1 MIFNTFQDND
11 KLEELGEIT
20 TRYLNGKTVG
30 ELYNYIKKFGH
41 GYSEYTL
48 FKSIMQMIVIEEEE
62 GIRSKRLIKNEDEI
76 MKWESTFK
84 KFQVTDVILKFA
96 NLLIYD
102 LIRPFP
108 LRDQLLVVSW
118 QLLVIE
124 SFSRLFSGGIWVSIP
139 EVVIP
144 FHVP

>member
-1 MIFNTFQDND
+1 MGRSMIFNTFQDND

-30 ELYNYIKKFGH
+30 ELYNYIKKFGQ

-76 MKWESTFK
+76 MK
-84 KFQVTDVILKFA
+84 
-96 NLLIYD
+96 
-102 LIRPFP
+102 
-108 LRDQLLVVSW
+108 
-118 QLLVIE
+118 
-124 SFSRLFSGGIWVSIP
+124 
-139 EVVIP
+139 
-144 FHVP
+144 